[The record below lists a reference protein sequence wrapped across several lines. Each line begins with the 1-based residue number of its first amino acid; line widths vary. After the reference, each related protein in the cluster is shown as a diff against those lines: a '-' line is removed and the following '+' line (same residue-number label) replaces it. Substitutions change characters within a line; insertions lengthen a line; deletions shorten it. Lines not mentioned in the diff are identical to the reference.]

1 MKKKKKVSIL
11 LIILL
16 TLLLGIISYFCYRR
30 KIGSKEKELIQVEK
44 KITLIQRILKLEKDW
59 NKEAEIYLCANIAS
73 LKKTIEEI
81 TKSMKI
87 RSLKVLETQREKYLF
102 RKKVVLELIAS
113 SYENLVNFL
122 KKIELYPFI
131 DMKKIFVG
139 RKNDK
144 KLEIKLEFVGLVKK

>member
-1 MKKKKKVSIL
+1 MKKKKKVSIF

-16 TLLLGIISYFCYRR
+16 TLLLGIISYFCYRK

-59 NKEAEIYLCANIAS
+59 NEEAEIYLCANIAS
-73 LKKTIEEI
+73 LKKTIEDMAKNIEI
-81 TKSMKI
+81 KNWKI
-87 RSLKVLETQREKYLF
+87 LDTQRKKYAF
-102 RKKVVLELIAS
+102 HKRMVLELVAS
-113 SYENLVNFL
+113 YKNLVNFL

-139 RKNDK
+139 RKSDEE
-144 KLEIKLEFVGLVKK
+144 LEIKLEFVGLVKK